1 VVDGE
6 LRLDGTGGDP
16 FDGLRALCA
25 AAWVALDRDGEP
37 VDGRKALAELGF

>member
-6 LRLDGTGGDP
+6 LRLDGAEGDP

-25 AAWVALDRDGEP
+25 AAWAALDRDGEP